1 MAKLIM
7 TVEQMQNRDAWLEI
21 REHGIGGSD
30 ASVIVGLNRWKSPWQ
45 LWMEKTGQ
53 AEPEDISDKESV
65 YWGTQL
71 EDLVAREFSKRT
83 GKKVQRRGVMQ
94 HDEYPFMLASVDRM
108 IVGENAGLECKTAS
122 GFLAREWVD
131 DEIPDAYY
139 VQCQHYLAVT
149 GADRWYIA
157 VLIGGQKFIWKEV
170 PRSEKDIAVL
180 IAAEVDFWHKVETGE
195 LPPVDGTESCKKAL
209 SDHFSGGGGKVEL
222 PEDADEI
229 VRTIDELEETAKQL
243 KGKLEYNK
251 NKLRM
256 YMGDAESAMTAD
268 GRKVTWKT
276 QAGKMTIDSKR
287 LKAEKPD
294 IYEKYVRQGAPMR
307 VLRIAG

>member
-1 MAKLIM
+1 MPKLIM
-7 TVEQMQNRDAWLEI
+7 TVEQMQDRDAWLEI

-53 AEPEDISDKESV
+53 AEPEDVSEKESV

-83 GKKVQRRGVMQ
+83 GKKVQRRGVLQ

-108 IVGENAGLECKTAS
+108 IVGEDAGLECKTAS

-139 VQCQHYLAVT
+139 VQCQHYLMVT
-149 GADRWYIA
+149 GAKRWYIA

-180 IAAEVDFWHKVETGE
+180 MAAEVDFWHKVETGE
-195 LPPVDGTESCKKAL
+195 LPSVDGTESCTKAI
-209 SDHFSGGGGKVEL
+209 SEHFSGGGAKVEL
-222 PEDADEI
+222 PTDADEI
-229 VRTIDELEETAKQL
+229 VRQIDELEEAAKDI
-243 KGKLEYNK
+243 KGKIEFHK
-251 NKLRM
+251 NQLRM
-256 YMGDAESAMTAD
+256 YMGDAESGTTAE
-268 GRKVTWKT
+268 GRKISWKT
-276 QAGKMTIDSKR
+276 QEGRVTVDSKR
-287 LKAEKPD
+287 LKAEKPE
-294 IYEKYVRQGAPMR
+294 IYEQYSKQGAPMR